1 MHIYIAILQTVIIL
15 CSSEITLS
23 AGIETASCRFLQS
36 PSPGAQMQ
44 WDDLKIILTIARAGS
59 LAGAARDLG
68 VNHSTV
74 FRRLNTFE
82 DSLGVRLFDR
92 LPSGYAL
99 TVAGEEM
106 RASAEMVE
114 REIDRLDR
122 RITGQDLRLRGSL
135 VVTTTDTLATGILG
149 PHIAAF
155 KRAYPDIDLELI
167 LDNQNVSLSK
177 RQADVAVRP
186 TLNPSETLVGR
197 KICDIAFAPY
207 WAKTLSSLHHQD
219 LSLMPWV
226 SVDDS
231 LSHLASD
238 RWFRRELP
246 HVLIRMR
253 TNSLQGVM
261 MAAEAAVGAAILPCF
276 MGDASEHLSRVGDPI
291 EGGGSALWLLT
302 HEDLRH
308 TARVRAFLDF
318 MADALRANIDLLEGR
333 AEDLIDETE
342 F

>member
-1 MHIYIAILQTVIIL
+1 M
-15 CSSEITLS
+15 
-23 AGIETASCRFLQS
+23 
-36 PSPGAQMQ
+36 MQ
-44 WDDLKIILTIARAGS
+44 WDDLRIILAIARAGS
-59 LAGAARDLG
+59 LAGAARDLA

-106 RASAEMVE
+106 RASAEKIE

-122 RITGQDLRLRGSL
+122 QITGQDLRLHGSL

-149 PHIAAF
+149 SHIAAF
-155 KRAYPDIDLELI
+155 KRAYPDIDLELV
-167 LDNQNVSLSK
+167 LDNQNISLSK
-177 RQADVAVRP
+177 RQADVAIRP
-186 TLNPSETLVGR
+186 TLSPPETLVGR

-207 WAKTLSSLHHQD
+207 WAKTLVSMHHQD
-219 LSLMPWV
+219 LSMMPWV
-226 SVDDS
+226 SVDNS

-238 RWFRRELP
+238 KWFRRELP

-253 TNSLQGVM
+253 SNSLQGVM

-276 MGDASEHLSRVGDPI
+276 MGDTSTHLNRVGDPI
-291 EGGGSALWLLT
+291 KDGGSALWLLT

-308 TARVRAFLDF
+308 TARVRALLDF
-318 MADALRANIDLLEGR
+318 MAEALRDNIDLLEGR
-333 AEDLIDETE
+333 APEPKEEPSANKTQV
-342 F
+342 

>member
-1 MHIYIAILQTVIIL
+1 
-15 CSSEITLS
+15 
-23 AGIETASCRFLQS
+23 
-36 PSPGAQMQ
+36 MQ
-44 WDDLKIILTIARAGS
+44 WDDLRIILAIARAGS

-82 DSLGVRLFDR
+82 DNLGVRLFDR

-122 RITGQDLRLRGSL
+122 RITGQDLRLHGSL

-155 KRAYPDIDLELI
+155 KRAYPDIDLELV
-167 LDNQNVSLSK
+167 LDNQHVSLSK

-186 TLNPSETLVGR
+186 TLTPPETLVGR
-197 KICDIAFAPY
+197 KICNIAFAPY
-207 WAKTLSSLHHQD
+207 GAETLAARHHQD
-219 LSLMPWV
+219 LSLIPWV

-238 RWFRRELP
+238 KWFRRELP
-246 HVLIRMR
+246 NVRITMR
-253 TNSLQGVM
+253 SNSLQGVM
-261 MAAEAAVGAAILPCF
+261 MAAEAEIGAAILPCF
-276 MGDASEHLSRVGDPI
+276 MGDASERLNRIGDPI
-291 EGGGSALWLLT
+291 PDSGSALWLLT

-318 MADALRANIDLLEGR
+318 MADALRADINLLEGW
-333 AEDLIDETE
+333 AEEPSVDKAEL
-342 F
+342 